1 VRFTAALRGTAHSW
15 AAAGMPSVEHV
26 STTHPPDQEQV
37 MSYIISDESGTSGA
51 VHQRD
56 AWGWPRE
63 ERPTYRTQAAPTFPR
78 TTTTTAFP
86 VWS

>member
-1 VRFTAALRGTAHSW
+1 
-15 AAAGMPSVEHV
+15 
-26 STTHPPDQEQV
+26 

-63 ERPTYRTQAAPTFPR
+63 ERPTYRTQAASSSPR
-78 TTTTTAFP
+78 SPAHTALP

>member
-1 VRFTAALRGTAHSW
+1 
-15 AAAGMPSVEHV
+15 
-26 STTHPPDQEQV
+26 

-78 TTTTTAFP
+78 TAGDHPRSPSGPDPGTA
-86 VWS
+86 

>member
-1 VRFTAALRGTAHSW
+1 
-15 AAAGMPSVEHV
+15 
-26 STTHPPDQEQV
+26 

-63 ERPTYRTQAAPTFPR
+63 ERPSYKTQAAHSFPR
-78 TTTTTAFP
+78 TPVTTTAFP
-86 VWS
+86 VWN

>member
-1 VRFTAALRGTAHSW
+1 
-15 AAAGMPSVEHV
+15 
-26 STTHPPDQEQV
+26 
-37 MSYIISDESGTSGA
+37 MSFIISDESGTTGT

-63 ERPTYRTQAAPTFPR
+63 ERPTYRTQATTTFSR
-78 TTTTTAFP
+78 TTTTTATTTAFP